1 MMNLECLHSRFEFFL
16 TFSTGM
22 IMRKLY
28 RSVSLGGLILFS
40 ASVEAA
46 PSGAELRQQVMDT
59 ERAFAATMKARDHAA
74 FASFLAQETVFF
86 NGPKA
91 LHGKPAV
98 ATEWKRFYDKP
109 QAPFSWEPD
118 TVEVLATGNLALS
131 SGPVYNPAGKVMAR
145 FNSIWRLE
153 ADGKWKIVFD
163 KGEEVCDCKKPA
175 N

>member
-1 MMNLECLHSRFEFFL
+1 MMNLEYLHSRFEYFL
-16 TFSTGM
+16 TFSMGM
-22 IMRKLY
+22 TMRKLC
-28 RSVSLGGLILFS
+28 RVVSLAGMILFS
-40 ASVEAA
+40 VAVGAA

-74 FASFLAQETVFF
+74 FAGFLAQETVFF

-98 ATEWKRFYDKP
+98 AAEWKRFYDKP

-118 TVEVLATGNLALS
+118 TVEVLASGNLALS
-131 SGPVYNPAGKVMAR
+131 SGPVYNPAGKLMAR

-175 N
+175 S